1 MASEVFQREVKRYQE
16 LLDIRATLAHWDGN
30 LPTLNLMLVERR
42 KNFEQKLPLLE
53 QTNDFQTLSEFQQ
66 SRDNYAKNLDDIE
79 TSYDYMSLA
88 SAEEKQQLQRLDNI
102 SSSLTRLQ
110 GKKNT
115 DAQADMARL
124 LAGLLDWQISTDYAS
139 RVWQARKQ
147 LLALD
152 QALLESQQR
161 AQSLRQI
168 TEQSRARFAEF
179 EHRIDGQ
186 DARIKA
192 LYQRV
197 VKLIERQESRINQLA
212 INAIEQQQ
220 QQITRLRL
228 NARYSLARLYDSLV
242 SD

>member
-1 MASEVFQREVKRYQE
+1 MTTR
-16 LLDIRATLAHWDGN
+16 D
-30 LPTLNLMLVERR
+30 
-42 KNFEQKLPLLE
+42 LLE
-53 QTNDFQTLSEFQQ
+53 SQ
-66 SRDNYAKNLDDIE
+66 
-79 TSYDYMSLA
+79 
-88 SAEEKQQLQRLDNI
+88 
-102 SSSLTRLQ
+102 
-110 GKKNT
+110 
-115 DAQADMARL
+115 DAL
-124 LAGLLDWQISTDYAS
+124 LGAQNNVTAAL
-139 RVWQARKQ
+139 V
-147 LLALD
+147 LALD
-152 QALLESQQR
+152 QVLLESQQR

-168 TEQSRARFAEF
+168 TELSRARFAEF